1 MDNKYQKIKKVIVTT
16 SMGDEKALR
25 VRPTRSSFSNN
36 VQPPQAQVENIG
48 NTIAFG
54 WANDFISLPHSFA
67 YFMQIQIQIQ
77 LPLGGQMTT
86 SA

>member
-1 MDNKYQKIKKVIVTT
+1 MKSKIQTCPIVYINIVTS

-36 VQPPQAQVENIG
+36 VQPPPQAQVENIG

-54 WANDFISLPHSFA
+54 WANDIISLA
-67 YFMQIQIQIQ
+67 YSLAYICKYKYKYNCLWVGI
-77 LPLGGQMTT
+77 
-86 SA
+86 

>member
-1 MDNKYQKIKKVIVTT
+1 MKSKIQTCPIVYINIVTT

-36 VQPPQAQVENIG
+36 VQPPQAQVETIG

-54 WANDFISLPHSFA
+54 WANDIISLA
-67 YFMQIQIQIQ
+67 YSLAYICKYKYKYNCLWVGI
-77 LPLGGQMTT
+77 
-86 SA
+86 